1 MSDQLFNGKR
11 FRLLTIVD
19 NFSRES
25 LAIRVS
31 ERFTGD
37 EVVATLEAI
46 VSVRGKPQS
55 IRVDNGPEFI
65 SKS

>member
-1 MSDQLFNGKR
+1 MSDQLFNGER

-37 EVVATLEAI
+37 EVVAALEAI
-46 VSVRGKPQS
+46 VSVRSKPQS
-55 IRVDNGPEFI
+55 IRVDNARSSFP
-65 SKS
+65 KA